1 MRLDISAVA
10 RRSVKLPYFGE
21 FLGTGDSSCLELS
34 QWVWV
39 RPHRIAEFNI
49 VCDQQGG
56 TRKEWRLS
64 FS

>member
-1 MRLDISAVA
+1 M
-10 RRSVKLPYFGE
+10 KLPYFGE